1 MKRILIPSVLLI
13 LALITTACTPSAT
26 IETSTLPSEP
36 SITPSLEP
44 SNTPSPEPTKPL
56 GLVDSLDGVQDATI
70 QIVAEGTFVDSQL
83 GTLYNSAG
91 SGSGFFIDPSGIAV
105 TNNHVVTGAALLQVW
120 VAGEEKPRNARIL
133 GVSECW
139 DLAVIDVEGEG
150 YSYLDW
156 YTGEIKPGMDVYT
169 AGFPLGDPEYTLTK
183 GIISKANANGETSWA
198 SLDAVIEHDAR
209 IRGGNSG
216 GPLVTSDGK
225 VVGINFAGIES
236 TDQNFAILGSRAQ
249 PVIESLRGGEDV
261 ESIGING
268 QAVVTEDGTLS
279 GIWVS
284 SVKSGSPADKT
295 GIQAGDI
302 LTSMEGLLLATDG
315 TMADY
320 CDILRTHNPDDTIAI
335 EVLRYASEEYLEG
348 QLNGRELETS
358 FSFAEE
364 LGGEVEGEEGETV
377 AKYDEYVLVQDDYG
391 AIQVSVPAAWS
402 EIDGSA
408 WVDSGD
414 IIGASI
420 TAAASLDN
428 FNAYY
433 SEPGVFFG
441 ATDDIAELGG
451 YIQLL
456 DVYRDWAR
464 EDDCTFEYREDYED
478 SAFEGAF
485 DVFSNCLDSEG
496 VLVILSAKPHSS
508 TSPLVLVMVQIMS
521 DADLDALDE
530 ILNTFDVIGPLP

>member
-1 MKRILIPSVLLI
+1 MKRFLIPSVLLI

-36 SITPSLEP
+36 SSTPSLEP
-44 SNTPSPEPTKPL
+44 SSTPLPEPTKPL

-70 QIVAEGTFVDSQL
+70 QIVAEGTFIDPQL

-91 SGSGFFIDPSGIAV
+91 RGSGFFIDPSGIAV
-105 TNNHVVTGAALLQVW
+105 TNNHVVTGAALLQIW

-156 YTGEIKPGMDVYT
+156 YSGEIKPGMDVYT
-169 AGFPLGDPEYTLTK
+169 AGFPLGDPEYTLTR

-198 SLDAVIEHDAR
+198 SVDAVIEHDAR

-225 VVGINFAGIES
+225 VVGINFAMIES

-284 SVKSGSPADKT
+284 LVKSGSPADKT
-295 GIQAGDI
+295 GIQGGDI

-320 CDILRTHNPDDTIAI
+320 CDILRTRNPDDTIAV

-358 FSFAEE
+358 FSFAAE

-377 AKYDEYVLVQDDYG
+377 TNYDEYVLVQDDYG

-478 SAFEGAF
+478 PAFEGAF

-508 TSPLVLVMVQIMS
+508 TSPLVLVLVQIMS

>member
-26 IETSTLPSEP
+26 METSTLPSEP

-198 SLDAVIEHDAR
+198 SVDAVIEHDAR

-249 PVIESLRGGEDV
+249 PVIERLSEGQDV

-268 QAVVTEDGTLS
+268 QAVITEDGSLS

-428 FNAYY
+428 FNASY

-478 SAFEGAF
+478 PAFEGAF

>member
-1 MKRILIPSVLLI
+1 
-13 LALITTACTPSAT
+13 
-26 IETSTLPSEP
+26 
-36 SITPSLEP
+36 
-44 SNTPSPEPTKPL
+44 
-56 GLVDSLDGVQDATI
+56 
-70 QIVAEGTFVDSQL
+70 
-83 GTLYNSAG
+83 
-91 SGSGFFIDPSGIAV
+91 
-105 TNNHVVTGAALLQVW
+105 W

-249 PVIESLRGGEDV
+249 PVIERLSEGQDV

-268 QAVVTEDGTLS
+268 QAVITEDGSLS

-358 FSFAEE
+358 FSFATE
-364 LGGEVEGEEGETV
+364 LGGEVEGEEGETITN
-377 AKYDEYVLVQDDYG
+377 YDEYVLVQDDYG

-478 SAFEGAF
+478 PAFEGAF

-530 ILNTFDVIGPLP
+530 ILNTFDVIGP

>member
-1 MKRILIPSVLLI
+1 MKRFLIPSVLLI

-36 SITPSLEP
+36 SSTPSLEP
-44 SNTPSPEPTKPL
+44 SSTPLPESTKPL

-70 QIVAEGTFVDSQL
+70 QIVAEGTFIDPQL

-91 SGSGFFIDPSGIAV
+91 RGSGFFIDPSGIAV
-105 TNNHVVTGAALLQVW
+105 TNNHVVTGAALLQIW

-156 YTGEIKPGMDVYT
+156 YSGEIKPGMDVYT
-169 AGFPLGDPEYTLTK
+169 AGFPLGDPEYTLTR

-198 SLDAVIEHDAR
+198 SVDAVIEHDAR

-225 VVGINFAGIES
+225 VVGINFAMIES

-295 GIQAGDI
+295 GIQGGDI

-320 CDILRTHNPDDTIAI
+320 CDILRTRNPDDTIAV

-358 FSFAEE
+358 FSFATE
-364 LGGEVEGEEGETV
+364 LGGEVEGEEGETITN
-377 AKYDEYVLVQDDYG
+377 YDEYVLVQDDYG

-478 SAFEGAF
+478 PAFEGAF

-530 ILNTFDVIGPLP
+530 ILNTFDVIGSLP

>member
-1 MKRILIPSVLLI
+1 MKRFLIPSVLLI

-36 SITPSLEP
+36 SSTPSLEP
-44 SNTPSPEPTKPL
+44 SSTPLPEPTKPL

-70 QIVAEGTFVDSQL
+70 QIVAEGTFIDPQL

-91 SGSGFFIDPSGIAV
+91 RGSGFFIDPSGIAV
-105 TNNHVVTGAALLQVW
+105 TNNHVVTGAALLQIW

-156 YTGEIKPGMDVYT
+156 YSGEIKPGMDVYT

-249 PVIESLRGGEDV
+249 PVIERLSEGQDV

-268 QAVVTEDGTLS
+268 QAVITEDGSLS

-358 FSFAEE
+358 FSFATE

-377 AKYDEYVLVQDDYG
+377 TKYDEYVLVQDDYG

-478 SAFEGAF
+478 PAFEGAF

>member
-1 MKRILIPSVLLI
+1 MKRFLIPSVLLI

-36 SITPSLEP
+36 SSTPSLEP
-44 SNTPSPEPTKPL
+44 SSTPLPEPTKPL

-249 PVIESLRGGEDV
+249 PVIERLSEGQDV

-268 QAVVTEDGTLS
+268 QAVITEDGSLS

-295 GIQAGDI
+295 GIQGGDI

-320 CDILRTHNPDDTIAI
+320 CDILRTRNPDDTIAV

-428 FNAYY
+428 FNASY

-478 SAFEGAF
+478 PAFEGAF

>member
-26 IETSTLPSEP
+26 METSTLPSEP

-249 PVIESLRGGEDV
+249 PVIERLSEGQDV

-268 QAVVTEDGTLS
+268 QAVITEDGSLS

-428 FNAYY
+428 FNASY

-496 VLVILSAKPHSS
+496 VLVILSAKPHCS
-508 TSPLVLVMVQIMS
+508 TSLLVLVLVQIMS

>member
-1 MKRILIPSVLLI
+1 MKRFLIPSVLLI

-36 SITPSLEP
+36 SSTPSLEP
-44 SNTPSPEPTKPL
+44 SSTPLPEPTKPL

-70 QIVAEGTFVDSQL
+70 QIVAEGTFIDPQL

-91 SGSGFFIDPSGIAV
+91 RGSGFFIDPSGIAV
-105 TNNHVVTGAALLQVW
+105 TNNHVVTGAALLQIW

-156 YTGEIKPGMDVYT
+156 YSGEIKPGMDVYT
-169 AGFPLGDPEYTLTK
+169 AGFPLGDPEYTLTR

-198 SLDAVIEHDAR
+198 SVDAVIEHDAR

-225 VVGINFAGIES
+225 VVGINFAMIES

-268 QAVVTEDGTLS
+268 QAVVTEDGSLS

-295 GIQAGDI
+295 GIQGGDI

-320 CDILRTHNPDDTIAI
+320 CDILRTRNPDDTIAV

-358 FSFAEE
+358 FSFAAE
-364 LGGEVEGEEGETV
+364 LGGEVEGEEGETITN
-377 AKYDEYVLVQDDYG
+377 YDEYVLVQDDYG

-478 SAFEGAF
+478 PAFEGAF

-508 TSPLVLVMVQIMS
+508 TSPLVLVLVQIMS

>member
-26 IETSTLPSEP
+26 METSTLPSEP

-249 PVIESLRGGEDV
+249 PVIERLSEGQDV

-268 QAVVTEDGTLS
+268 QAVITEDGSLS

-377 AKYDEYVLVQDDYG
+377 TNYDEYVLVQDDYG

-478 SAFEGAF
+478 PAFEGAF

>member
-26 IETSTLPSEP
+26 METSTLPSEP

-249 PVIESLRGGEDV
+249 PVIERLSEGQDV

-268 QAVVTEDGTLS
+268 QAVITEDGSLS

-391 AIQVSVPAAWS
+391 AIQVSVPADWS

-428 FNAYY
+428 FTASY

-478 SAFEGAF
+478 PAFEGAF

>member
-1 MKRILIPSVLLI
+1 MKRFLIPSVLLI

-36 SITPSLEP
+36 SSTPSLEP
-44 SNTPSPEPTKPL
+44 SSTPLPEPTKPL

-70 QIVAEGTFVDSQL
+70 QIVAEGTFIDPQL

-91 SGSGFFIDPSGIAV
+91 RGSGFFIDPSGIAV
-105 TNNHVVTGAALLQVW
+105 INNHVVTGAALLQIW

-156 YTGEIKPGMDVYT
+156 YSGEIKPGMDVYT
-169 AGFPLGDPEYTLTK
+169 AGFPLGDPEYTLTR

-198 SLDAVIEHDAR
+198 SVDAVIEHDAR

-216 GPLVTSDGK
+216 GPLVTNDGK
-225 VVGINFAGIES
+225 VVGINFAMIES

-268 QAVVTEDGTLS
+268 QAVVTEDGSLS

-295 GIQAGDI
+295 GIQGGDI

-320 CDILRTHNPDDTIAI
+320 CDILRTRNPDDTIAV

-358 FSFAEE
+358 FSFAAE
-364 LGGEVEGEEGETV
+364 LGGEVEGEEGETITN
-377 AKYDEYVLVQDDYG
+377 YDEYVLVQDDYG

-428 FNAYY
+428 FNASY

-478 SAFEGAF
+478 PAFEGAF

-508 TSPLVLVMVQIMS
+508 TSPLVLVLVQIMS

>member
-13 LALITTACTPSAT
+13 LALIATACTPSAT
-26 IETSTLPSEP
+26 METSTLPSEP

-249 PVIESLRGGEDV
+249 PVIERLSEGQDV

-268 QAVVTEDGTLS
+268 QAVITEDGSLS

-428 FNAYY
+428 FNASY

-478 SAFEGAF
+478 PAFEGAF

>member
-36 SITPSLEP
+36 SSTPSLEP
-44 SNTPSPEPTKPL
+44 SSTPLPEPTKPL

-249 PVIESLRGGEDV
+249 PVIERLSEGQDV

-268 QAVVTEDGTLS
+268 QAVITEDGSLS

-358 FSFAEE
+358 FSFAAE
-364 LGGEVEGEEGETV
+364 LGGEVEGEEGETITN
-377 AKYDEYVLVQDDYG
+377 YDEYVLVQDDYG

-428 FNAYY
+428 FNASY

-478 SAFEGAF
+478 PAFEGAF

-508 TSPLVLVMVQIMS
+508 TSPLVLVLVQIMS

>member
-1 MKRILIPSVLLI
+1 MKRFLIPSVLLI

-36 SITPSLEP
+36 SSTPSLEP
-44 SNTPSPEPTKPL
+44 SSTPLPEPTKPL

-249 PVIESLRGGEDV
+249 PVIERLSEGQDV

-268 QAVVTEDGTLS
+268 QAVITEDGSLS

-358 FSFAEE
+358 FSFAAE
-364 LGGEVEGEEGETV
+364 LGGEVEGEEGETITN
-377 AKYDEYVLVQDDYG
+377 YDEYVLVQDDYG

-428 FNAYY
+428 FNASY

-478 SAFEGAF
+478 PAFEGAF

-508 TSPLVLVMVQIMS
+508 TSPLVLVLVQIMS

>member
-26 IETSTLPSEP
+26 METSTLPSEP

-249 PVIESLRGGEDV
+249 PVIERLSEGQDV

-268 QAVVTEDGTLS
+268 QAVITEDGSLS

-377 AKYDEYVLVQDDYG
+377 AKCDEYVLVQDDYG

-478 SAFEGAF
+478 PAFEGAF

>member
-1 MKRILIPSVLLI
+1 MKRFLIPSVLLI

-36 SITPSLEP
+36 SSTPSLEP
-44 SNTPSPEPTKPL
+44 SSTPLPESTKPL

-70 QIVAEGTFVDSQL
+70 QIVAEGTFIDPQL

-91 SGSGFFIDPSGIAV
+91 RGSGFFIDPSGIAV
-105 TNNHVVTGAALLQVW
+105 TNNHVVTGAALLQIW

-156 YTGEIKPGMDVYT
+156 YSGEIKPGMDVYT
-169 AGFPLGDPEYTLTK
+169 AGFPLGDPEYTLTR

-198 SLDAVIEHDAR
+198 SVDAVIEHDAR

-225 VVGINFAGIES
+225 VVGINFAMIES

-295 GIQAGDI
+295 GIQGGDI

-320 CDILRTHNPDDTIAI
+320 CDILRTRNPDDTIAV

-358 FSFAEE
+358 FSFAAE
-364 LGGEVEGEEGETV
+364 LGGEVEGEEGETITN
-377 AKYDEYVLVQDDYG
+377 YDEYVLVQDDYG

-478 SAFEGAF
+478 PAFEGAF

>member
-26 IETSTLPSEP
+26 METSTLPSEP

-249 PVIESLRGGEDV
+249 PVIERLSEGQDV

-268 QAVVTEDGTLS
+268 QAVITEDGSLS

-478 SAFEGAF
+478 PAFEGAF

-508 TSPLVLVMVQIMS
+508 TSPLVLVLVQIMS

>member
-1 MKRILIPSVLLI
+1 MKRFFILSVILILSM
-13 LALITTACTPSAT
+13 ITAACTPST
-26 IETSTLPSEP
+26 TMETSTITQEP
-36 SITPSLEP
+36 SPTSSLEP
-44 SNTPSPEPTKPL
+44 TEPTKPE
-56 GLVDSLDGVQDATI
+56 GLVDSLEGVQDATI
-70 QIVAEGTFVDSQL
+70 QIVAEGTFIDPQL

-150 YSYLDW
+150 YPYLEW
-156 YTGEIKPGMDVYT
+156 YTGEIKPGMEVYT
-169 AGFPLGDPEYTLTK
+169 AGFPLGDPEYTLTN

-198 SLDAVIEHDAR
+198 SVDAVIEHNAR

-225 VVGINFAGIES
+225 VVGINFAMIES
-236 TDQNFAILGSRAQ
+236 TDQNFAILGTRAQ
-249 PVIESLRGGEDV
+249 PVIERLREGQDV

-268 QAVVTEDGTLS
+268 QAVFTEDGSIS

-295 GIQAGDI
+295 GIQGGDI

-320 CDILRTHNPDDTIAI
+320 CDILRSRNPDDTIAV
-335 EVLRYASEEYLEG
+335 EVLRFANEEYLEG
-348 QLNGRELETS
+348 QINGRELETS
-358 FSFAEE
+358 FSFANE
-364 LGGEVEGEEGETV
+364 LGGEVEGEEGETYTT
-377 AKYDEYVLVQDDYG
+377 YDEYVVVQDDYS
-391 AIQVSVPAAWS
+391 AIQVSVPASWS

-408 WVDSGD
+408 WVDSEEV
-414 IIGASI
+414 IGAAI
-420 TAAASLDN
+420 TAAASIDN

-433 SEPGVFFG
+433 TEPGVFFG
-441 ATDDIAELGG
+441 ATDDIARLGG
-451 YIQLL
+451 YIQVL
-456 DVYRDWAR
+456 DVYRDWYR
-464 EDDCTFEYREDYED
+464 EECTFEYREDYED
-478 SAFEGAF
+478 AAFEGAF
-485 DVFSNCLDSEG
+485 DVLSNCLDSG
-496 VLVILSAKPHSS
+496 NVVVILSAKPLNS
-508 TSPLVLVMVQIMS
+508 TDLLVLVMVNIMT

-530 ILNTFDVIGPLP
+530 ILSTFDVIGQLP

>member
-26 IETSTLPSEP
+26 METSTLPSEP

-249 PVIESLRGGEDV
+249 PVIERLSEGQDV

-268 QAVVTEDGTLS
+268 QAVITEDGSLS

-428 FNAYY
+428 FNASY

-478 SAFEGAF
+478 PAFEGAF

-508 TSPLVLVMVQIMS
+508 TSLLVLVMVQIIS

>member
-26 IETSTLPSEP
+26 METSTLPSEP

-249 PVIESLRGGEDV
+249 PVIERLSEGQDV

-268 QAVVTEDGTLS
+268 QAVITEDGSLS

-377 AKYDEYVLVQDDYG
+377 TKYDEYVLVQDDYG
-391 AIQVSVPAAWS
+391 AIQVSVPADWS

-428 FNAYY
+428 FNASY

-478 SAFEGAF
+478 PAFEGAF

-508 TSPLVLVMVQIMS
+508 TSLLVLVMVQIMS

>member
-26 IETSTLPSEP
+26 METSTLPSEP

-120 VAGEEKPRNARIL
+120 VAGEEKPHNARIL

-249 PVIESLRGGEDV
+249 PVIERLSEGQDV

-268 QAVVTEDGTLS
+268 QAVITEDGSLS

-295 GIQAGDI
+295 GIQGGDI

-428 FNAYY
+428 FNA
-433 SEPGVFFG
+433 S
-441 ATDDIAELGG
+441 
-451 YIQLL
+451 
-456 DVYRDWAR
+456 
-464 EDDCTFEYREDYED
+464 
-478 SAFEGAF
+478 
-485 DVFSNCLDSEG
+485 
-496 VLVILSAKPHSS
+496 
-508 TSPLVLVMVQIMS
+508 
-521 DADLDALDE
+521 
-530 ILNTFDVIGPLP
+530 

>member
-249 PVIESLRGGEDV
+249 PVIERLSEGQDV

-268 QAVVTEDGTLS
+268 QAVITEDGSLS

-508 TSPLVLVMVQIMS
+508 TSPLVLVLVQIMS

>member
-1 MKRILIPSVLLI
+1 MKRFLIPSVLLI

-26 IETSTLPSEP
+26 METSTLPSEP

-70 QIVAEGTFVDSQL
+70 QIVAEGTFIDPQL

-91 SGSGFFIDPSGIAV
+91 RGSGFFIDPSGIAV
-105 TNNHVVTGAALLQVW
+105 TNNHVVTGAALLQIW

-156 YTGEIKPGMDVYT
+156 YSGEIKPGMDVYT
-169 AGFPLGDPEYTLTK
+169 AGFPLGDPEYTLTR

-198 SLDAVIEHDAR
+198 SVDAVIEHDAR

-225 VVGINFAGIES
+225 VVGINFAMIES

-295 GIQAGDI
+295 GIQGGDI

-320 CDILRTHNPDDTIAI
+320 CDILRTRNPDDTIAV

-358 FSFAEE
+358 FSFAAE
-364 LGGEVEGEEGETV
+364 LGGEVEGEEGETITN
-377 AKYDEYVLVQDDYG
+377 YDEYVLVQDDYG

-478 SAFEGAF
+478 PAFEGAF

>member
-1 MKRILIPSVLLI
+1 MKRFLIPSVLLI

-26 IETSTLPSEP
+26 IETSTHPPEP
-36 SITPSLEP
+36 SSTPSLEP

-56 GLVDSLDGVQDATI
+56 GLVDTLEGVQQATI
-70 QIVAEGTFVDSQL
+70 QIVAEGTFIDPQL

-91 SGSGFFIDPSGIAV
+91 RGSGFFIDPSGIAV
-105 TNNHVVTGAALLQVW
+105 TNNHVVTGAALLQIW

-156 YTGEIKPGMDVYT
+156 YSGEIKPGMDVYT
-169 AGFPLGDPEYTLTK
+169 AGFPLGDPEYTLTR

-198 SLDAVIEHDAR
+198 SVDAVIEHDAR

-216 GPLVTSDGK
+216 GPLVTNDGK
-225 VVGINFAGIES
+225 VVGINFAMIES

-268 QAVVTEDGTLS
+268 QAVVTEDGSLS

-295 GIQAGDI
+295 GIQGGDI

-320 CDILRTHNPDDTIAI
+320 CDILRTRNPDDTIAV

-478 SAFEGAF
+478 PAFEGAF

-508 TSPLVLVMVQIMS
+508 TSLLVLVMVQIMS

>member
-26 IETSTLPSEP
+26 METSTLPSEP

-249 PVIESLRGGEDV
+249 PVIERLSEGQDV

-268 QAVVTEDGTLS
+268 QAVITEDGSLS

-364 LGGEVEGEEGETV
+364 LGGEVEGEEGETITN
-377 AKYDEYVLVQDDYG
+377 YDEYVLVQDDYG

-428 FNAYY
+428 FNASY

-478 SAFEGAF
+478 PAFEGAF

-508 TSPLVLVMVQIMS
+508 TSLLVLVMVQIMS

>member
-91 SGSGFFIDPSGIAV
+91 SGSGFFSDPSGIAV

>member
-26 IETSTLPSEP
+26 METSTLPSEP

-156 YTGEIKPGMDVYT
+156 YSGEIKPGMDVYT
-169 AGFPLGDPEYTLTK
+169 AGFPLGDPEYTLTR

-198 SLDAVIEHDAR
+198 SVDAVIEHDAR

-216 GPLVTSDGK
+216 GPLVTNDGK
-225 VVGINFAGIES
+225 VVGINFAMIES

-268 QAVVTEDGTLS
+268 QAVVTEDGSLS

-295 GIQAGDI
+295 GIQGGDI

-320 CDILRTHNPDDTIAI
+320 CDILRTRNPDDTIAV

-377 AKYDEYVLVQDDYG
+377 TKYDEYVLVQDDYG

-478 SAFEGAF
+478 PAFEGAF

-508 TSPLVLVMVQIMS
+508 TSPLVLVLVQIMS

>member
-1 MKRILIPSVLLI
+1 MKRFLIPSVLLI

-36 SITPSLEP
+36 SSTPSLEP
-44 SNTPSPEPTKPL
+44 SSTPLPEPTKPL

-70 QIVAEGTFVDSQL
+70 QIVAEGTFIDPQL

-91 SGSGFFIDPSGIAV
+91 RGSGFFIDPSGIAV
-105 TNNHVVTGAALLQVW
+105 TNNHVVTGAALLQIW

-156 YTGEIKPGMDVYT
+156 YSGEIKPGMDVYT
-169 AGFPLGDPEYTLTK
+169 AGFPLGDPEYTLTR

-198 SLDAVIEHDAR
+198 SVDAVIEHDAR

-225 VVGINFAGIES
+225 VVGINFAMIES

-268 QAVVTEDGTLS
+268 QAVVTEDGSLS

-295 GIQAGDI
+295 GIQGGDI

-320 CDILRTHNPDDTIAI
+320 CDILRTRNPDDTIAV

-364 LGGEVEGEEGETV
+364 LGGEVEGEEGETITN
-377 AKYDEYVLVQDDYG
+377 YDEYVLVQDDYG

-478 SAFEGAF
+478 PAFEGAF

-508 TSPLVLVMVQIMS
+508 TSPLVLVLVQIMS

>member
-1 MKRILIPSVLLI
+1 MKRFLIPSVLLI

-36 SITPSLEP
+36 SSTPSLEP
-44 SNTPSPEPTKPL
+44 SSTPLPEPTKPL

-70 QIVAEGTFVDSQL
+70 QIVAEGTFIDPQL

-91 SGSGFFIDPSGIAV
+91 RGSGFFIDPSGIAV
-105 TNNHVVTGAALLQVW
+105 TNNHVVTGAALLQIW

-156 YTGEIKPGMDVYT
+156 YSGEIKPGMDVYT
-169 AGFPLGDPEYTLTK
+169 AGFPLGDPEYTLTR

-198 SLDAVIEHDAR
+198 SVDAVIEHDAR

-225 VVGINFAGIES
+225 VVGINFAMIES

-295 GIQAGDI
+295 GIQGGDI

-320 CDILRTHNPDDTIAI
+320 CDILRTRNPDDTIAV

-358 FSFAEE
+358 FSFAAE
-364 LGGEVEGEEGETV
+364 LGGEVEGEEGETITN
-377 AKYDEYVLVQDDYG
+377 YDEYVLVQDDYG

-478 SAFEGAF
+478 PAFEGAF

-508 TSPLVLVMVQIMS
+508 TSPLVLVLVQIMS

>member
-26 IETSTLPSEP
+26 METSTLPSEP

-249 PVIESLRGGEDV
+249 PVIERLSEGQDV

-268 QAVVTEDGTLS
+268 QAVITEDGSLS

-391 AIQVSVPAAWS
+391 AIQVSVPADWS

-478 SAFEGAF
+478 PAFEGAF

>member
-26 IETSTLPSEP
+26 METSTLPSEP

-249 PVIESLRGGEDV
+249 PVIERLSEGQDV

-268 QAVVTEDGTLS
+268 QAVITEDGSLS

-441 ATDDIAELGG
+441 ATDDIADLGG

-478 SAFEGAF
+478 PAFEGAF

-508 TSPLVLVMVQIMS
+508 TSLLVLVMVQIMS

>member
-26 IETSTLPSEP
+26 METSTLPSEP

-249 PVIESLRGGEDV
+249 PVIERLSEGQDV

-268 QAVVTEDGTLS
+268 QAVITEDGSLS

-428 FNAYY
+428 FNASY

-478 SAFEGAF
+478 PAFEGAF

-530 ILNTFDVIGPLP
+530 ILNTFNVIGPLP

>member
-26 IETSTLPSEP
+26 METSTLPSEP

-249 PVIESLRGGEDV
+249 PVIERLSEGQDV

-268 QAVVTEDGTLS
+268 QAVITEDGSLS

-428 FNAYY
+428 FNASY

-478 SAFEGAF
+478 PAFEGAF

-508 TSPLVLVMVQIMS
+508 TSPLVLVLVQIMS

-530 ILNTFDVIGPLP
+530 ILNTFDVIGSLP

>member
-1 MKRILIPSVLLI
+1 MKRYFILSVILILSI
-13 LALITTACTPSAT
+13 ITAACTPGT
-26 IETSTLPSEP
+26 TMETSTLTQESSP
-36 SITPSLEP
+36 TASLEP
-44 SNTPSPEPTKPL
+44 TVPTKSE
-56 GLVDSLDGVQDATI
+56 GLVDSLEGVQDATI
-70 QIVAEGTFVDSQL
+70 QIVAEGTFIDPQL

-249 PVIESLRGGEDV
+249 PVIERLSEGQDV

-268 QAVVTEDGTLS
+268 QAVITEDGSLS

-408 WVDSGD
+408 WVDNDD
-414 IIGASI
+414 IIGAAI
-420 TAAASLDN
+420 TAARNLDN
-428 FNAYY
+428 FYSYY
-433 SEPGVFFG
+433 TEPGIFFG
-441 ATDDIAELGG
+441 ATDDIAQLGG

-456 DVYRDWAR
+456 DVYRDLYR
-464 EDDCTFEYREDYED
+464 EECTYEYREDFQDAAY
-478 SAFEGAF
+478 EGAF
-485 DVFSNCLDSEG
+485 DVLSNCLDSG
-496 VLVILSAKPHSS
+496 NVLVILSAKPLNS
-508 TSPLVLVMVQIMS
+508 TSLLVLVLVNIMS